1 LRHSPALLVLLVLAV
16 AASHASAQAQSQK
29 PTQKQ
34 PAKPATAGAQS
45 DEVPSPVSK
54 HYPILVIAHG
64 NEPAWS
70 LRLGMKGPERLDRA
84 GYPPMVLEPAAITH
98 DDSGNAWTY
107 NAKDVATNA
116 ALAAKLTREVCSDGV
131 SETKYT
137 FRVELTHSQLGTL
150 RGCGLSSP
158 EQFPEFRKKNQID
171 APDAVATDE
180 KDKDKDKD
188 KDKKTVLEPI
198 TKFVSPTA
206 IAYIDA
212 AGKVIVAHGET
223 RKTAAPAGAEPSLS
237 RDGKKLL
244 YTRSDSKAGPERSIV
259 QYDWDTGQSH
269 DIAKGTNRQAFWS
282 PDDSRVAF
290 LKFNEQRWEI
300 WTFPV
305 GSPDKATVLS
315 PMNFSAL
322 HGWASPTTLL
332 ATDNDNAYWI
342 GEDGKPSQTIP
353 LKEIY
358 GDAYEIMSSDVIR
371 VSPVNPDLLLI
382 SAFYKTVPAGAP
394 VDSMGLNATC
404 YLHEVRSKR
413 TVSLCPPDAFS
424 RAGEWSRDSLQIF
437 FTRGVTGKGPLV
449 TNRIFWDGTGPRRYI
464 AGSDLVVG
472 K

>member
-1 LRHSPALLVLLVLAV
+1 LRPSPALLLVLLLS
-16 AASHASAQAQSQK
+16 AAAPRAGAQAQSQK

-34 PAKPATAGAQS
+34 PAKPPAAGAQS

-54 HYPILVIAHG
+54 HYPILVIARG

-70 LRLGMKGPERLDRA
+70 LRLGMKGPERLDRT
-84 GYPPMVLEPAAITH
+84 GYPPMVLEPAAITN
-98 DDSGNAWTY
+98 DDSGHAWTY
-107 NAKDVATNA
+107 NAKDVGTNA
-116 ALAAKLTREVCSDGV
+116 TVAVKLTREVCTDGASD
-131 SETKYT
+131 TKFT
-137 FRVELTHSQLGTL
+137 FRVELAHSQLGTL

-188 KDKKTVLEPI
+188 KDKNKALEPI
-198 TKFVSPTA
+198 TKFASPTA
-206 IAYIDA
+206 VAYLDA
-212 AGKVIVAHGET
+212 SGKVIVAHGEVK
-223 RKTAAPAGAEPSLS
+223 KTAAPAGAEPNLS
-237 RDGKKLL
+237 HDGKKLL
-244 YTRSDSKAGPERSIV
+244 YTRPDSKSGPERSIV

-269 DIAKGTNRQAFWS
+269 DVAKGINRQAFWS

-300 WTFPV
+300 WTFPA
-305 GSPDKATVLS
+305 GSPDKATALS
-315 PMNFSAL
+315 QMNFSSL

-342 GEDGKPSQTIP
+342 GEDGKPTQTIP
-353 LKEIY
+353 LKQIY
-358 GDAYEIMSSDVIR
+358 GDAYEIMGGDTIR
-371 VSPVNPDLLLI
+371 ISPINPDLLLV
-382 SAFYKTVPAGAP
+382 SSFYKSVPAGAP

-413 TVSLCPPDAFS
+413 TVSLCPADAFS
-424 RAGEWSRDSLQIF
+424 RAGEWSRDSLQVF

-449 TNRIFWDGTGPRRYI
+449 TNRIFWDGTGVRRYI

>member
-1 LRHSPALLVLLVLAV
+1 LRPSPALLLLLLSSVEAPR
-16 AASHASAQAQSQK
+16 ADAQAQSQK

-34 PAKPATAGAQS
+34 PAKPPAAGAQS

-84 GYPPMVLEPAAITH
+84 GYPPIVLEPAAITNDEAGH
-98 DDSGNAWTY
+98 AWTY

-116 ALAAKLTREVCSDGV
+116 TVAVKLTREICTDG
-131 SETKYT
+131 TADTRYT
-137 FRVELTHSQLGTL
+137 FRVELAHSQLGAL

-158 EQFPEFRKKNQID
+158 ELFPEFRKKNQID
-171 APDAVATDE
+171 APDAAATDE
-180 KDKDKDKD
+180 KDKD

-198 TKFVSPTA
+198 TKFAVPTA
-206 IAYIDA
+206 VAYLDA
-212 AGKVIVAHGET
+212 TGKVIVAHGEV
-223 RKTAAPAGAEPSLS
+223 RKTAAAAGAEPNLS
-237 RDGKKLL
+237 HDGKKLL
-244 YTRSDSKAGPERSIV
+244 YTRSDSKSGPERSIV
-259 QYDWDTGQSH
+259 QYDWDTGQSR
-269 DIAKGTNRQAFWS
+269 DMVKGINRQAFWS
-282 PDDSRVAF
+282 PDDSRVVF

-300 WTFPV
+300 WTFPA
-305 GSPDKATVLS
+305 GSPDKATALS
-315 PMNFSAL
+315 QMNFSSL
-322 HGWASPTTLL
+322 HGWTSLTTLL

-342 GEDGKPSQTIP
+342 GEDGKPAQTIP

-358 GDAYEIMSSDVIR
+358 GDAYEIMGSDAIR
-371 VSPVNPDLLLI
+371 VSPINPDLLLI
-382 SAFYKTVPAGAP
+382 SAFFKTAPAGAP

-413 TVSLCPPDAFS
+413 TVGLCPADSFS

-437 FTRGVTGKGPLV
+437 FTRGVIGKGPLV
-449 TNRIFWDGTGPRRYI
+449 TNRIFWDGTGARRYV